1 MQNDDDADSLLDIY
15 TLRAFRGGGRP
26 TLVSGDTMIEHS
38 RKHCTQADGSAAVT
52 PPPP

>member
-26 TLVSGDTMIEHS
+26 PLYEGDTMREDR
-38 RKHCTQADGSAAVT
+38 RKHCTQADVSSAVT
-52 PPPP
+52 PPP